1 MEMDQL
7 LRGVEISAEEGLKSW
22 EARDRE
28 FEKDE
33 SSTLGQ
39 HNLDDSSTRTKITH
53 VEAFGFGFIGS
64 VLSVAYGCWGSQPAA
79 LLVMQF
85 SFRAEKRSHR
95 YQSAEISICFESQ
108 TNSSVGLPSAGSP
121 IVQSWHPVNN
131 RKTHPL
137 TDPLRGNPSH
147 APSSATTSTLNPS
160 QPTQQ
165 LSWPI
170 QEFWIRGRTWSRKT
184 RQEAHE
190 VLWSVTEAE
199 GSVIGISEPIRL
211 AVIVTYPGPFSAI
224 VDVKATTGFGLKMRN
239 LPWSRDDPLLFDGQT
254 AKGKSPLASDFRA
267 MNDEEVLRYISD
279 PDISSPDASQAPSK
293 SLDNQNK
300 KLKQSTAAAKADSA
314 SRKVYRVRG
323 LPIFWTRPFFI
334 GVVSASITVKE
345 DSVRVHSFAE
355 NPYRPERMAIV
366 SLDSHDSHD
375 GALIPNK
382 KMEWLIQVKLPD
394 EEATPKGPRDK
405 PIQLLFDSHFYG
417 FSELGLLS
425 TYTSARIA
433 E

>member
-1 MEMDQL
+1 MEMDQQPL
-7 LRGVEISAEEGLKSW
+7 DVGTSAEEVLKSW

-33 SSTLGQ
+33 SSTLAQ
-39 HNLDDSSTRTKITH
+39 HNLDESSTRTKITH

-64 VLSVAYGCWGSQPAA
+64 VLSVAYGSWSSQPAA

-85 SFRAEKRSHR
+85 SFRAKERSRR
-95 YQSAEISICFESQ
+95 YQSSEISIRFESRSH
-108 TNSSVGLPSAGSP
+108 SSTGLPNAGSP
-121 IVQSWHPVNN
+121 IVQSWHPTNN
-131 RKTHPL
+131 RKTPSL
-137 TDPLRGNPSH
+137 TDPLRSNGSH
-147 APSSATTSTLNPS
+147 APPSASTSALNSSQSARQSP
-160 QPTQQ
+160 
-165 LSWPI
+165 WPI

-184 RQEAHE
+184 SQDAHE

-199 GSVIGISEPIRL
+199 GSVTGISEPIRL
-211 AVIVTYPGPFSAI
+211 AVIVTYPGPFLAV

-239 LPWSRDDPLLFDGQT
+239 PPWSRDDPLLFDGQT
-254 AKGKSPLASDFRA
+254 IKGKSPPVSDFHT
-267 MNDEEVLRYISD
+267 MNDEDILRYISD
-279 PDISSPDASQAPSK
+279 PDISSPGASLALSK

-300 KLKQSTAAAKADSA
+300 TLKKSTATVKAGSA

-323 LPIFWTRPFFI
+323 LPLFWSRPFFI
-334 GVVSASITVKE
+334 GVVSASITVRE
-345 DSVRVHSFAE
+345 DSVRVHSYTE

-366 SLDSHDSHD
+366 SLDSDNEV
-375 GALIPNK
+375 LTPNT
-382 KMEWLIQVKLPD
+382 KMEWLIQVKLPNQ
-394 EEATPKGPRDK
+394 EVTPKSLHDK
-405 PIQLLFDSHFYG
+405 PIQLIFDSHFYG